1 MHVPKT
7 HREPEARDTIQDT
20 EVHHLRPAPELRCHA
35 LGPNVEDLR
44 SGASVDVLTPL
55 EGLDQGRLPGHV
67 RENPEL
73 YLRVVGDEEPAA
85 RRSGEG
91 VPNTGAHL
99 GADGDVLQVRRVA
112 GETSRGR
119 RGLVESAVDAASLAD
134 ETDYVGALQF
144 GELAVG
150 DDAVRNRMLNGELLQ
165 YLGVRRVA
173 GLGLPY
179 GRKAHLLEED
189 LA

>member
-1 MHVPKT
+1 V
-7 HREPEARDTIQDT
+7 
-20 EVHHLRPAPELRCHA
+20 
-35 LGPNVEDLR
+35 GED
-44 SGASVDVLTPL
+44 
-55 EGLDQGRLPGHV
+55 
-67 RENPEL
+67 PEL
-73 YLRVVGDEEPAA
+73 YLRVVGDDEPAA

-91 VPNTGAHL
+91 VPNTSAHL

-119 RGLVESAVDAASLAD
+119 RGLVESAVDAAVLAD
-134 ETDYVGALQF
+134 ETDEAVYVGALQF

-150 DDAVRNRMLNGELLQ
+150 DDPVRNRMLNGELLQ

-179 GRKAHLLEED
+179 RREAHLLEED